1 MIPLLV
7 ALAHAGPAVV
17 FTGATVHPVSGPP
30 VQDAV
35 LVVGEDG
42 RIASLAAGPLDAVP
56 PGAEVIDLAGKH
68 VIPGIVDTHSHVGG
82 GRLHEALAPVQPG
95 ISAVD
100 AVDPSHV
107 SLARARA
114 GGLTTINVM
123 PGSGKLMGGQ
133 TVYLKLR
140 DSVVVD
146 DLLLC
151 KGEDAREPADGAPL
165 RRDRICGGMK
175 MANGTNPQGD
185 GGDPR
190 SRMGSAYL
198 QRKALQEGATLAEKA
213 SRHQQAEDEGWSRR
227 RREKAGVSAP
237 ETDLRSAALLQ
248 IAQGERT
255 VHFHTHRA
263 DDIVTVL
270 RLQEEFGFR
279 VILQHVSEAWKVP
292 ELLGER
298 EAMVSLILVDSPGG
312 KEEAL
317 ELYPSNAAAMEQA
330 GALVAL
336 HTDDPITDSRLFLRM
351 AGLAVRGGMSEAG
364 ALAALT
370 LNPAVMMELDHRI
383 GSLEPGKD
391 ADLVV
396 LSGPPLSTWT
406 QVEQTW
412 IEGEKVFD
420 RRRPSDRALAVGG
433 DAVSPPAAAAV
444 PSPTA
449 TEAP

>member
-1 MIPLLV
+1 MMGLL
-7 ALAHAGPAVV
+7 AGLAHAGRTIV
-17 FTGATVHPVSGPP
+17 FTGATVHPVSGPAIE
-30 VQDAV
+30 DAV
-35 LVVGEDG
+35 LIVGVDG
-42 RIASLAAGPLDAVP
+42 HIEELRSGPLGTPPQDADIIEL
-56 PGAEVIDLAGKH
+56 GGRHI
-68 VIPGIVDTHSHVGG
+68 IPGIVDTHSHVGG
-82 GRLHEALAPVQPG
+82 GRLHESLAPVQPG

-100 AVDPSHV
+100 AIDPSHI

-140 DSVVVD
+140 ESVIVD

-151 KGEDAREPADGAPL
+151 KGPEAGDAEETPPD
-165 RRDRICGGMK
+165 RRARICGGMK
-175 MANGTNPQGD
+175 MANGTNPQGS
-185 GGDPR
+185 GGNPR
-190 SRMGSAYL
+190 SRMGSAFL
-198 QRKALQEGATLAEKA
+198 QRKALQEGKALAEKA
-213 SRHQQAEDEGWSRR
+213 ALQAQAQTEGWSKRKRR
-227 RREKAGVSAP
+227 KAGVSAP
-237 ETDLRSAALLQ
+237 DTDLRTTALMQ

-270 RLQEEFGFR
+270 RLQEEFDFR
-279 VILQHVSEAWKVP
+279 VVLQHVSEAWKVP
-292 ELLGER
+292 DLLGER

-351 AGLAVRGGMSEAG
+351 AGLAVRGGMSEQG

-370 LNPAVMMELDHRI
+370 LNPAIMMELDDRI
-383 GSLEPGKD
+383 GSIEPGKD

-406 QVEQTW
+406 HVEQTW
-412 IEGEKVFD
+412 IEGQKVFD
-420 RRRPSDRALAVGG
+420 RSIPADRALAVGG
-433 DAVSPPAAAAV
+433 DAL
-444 PSPTA
+444 PTSTA
-449 TEAP
+449 PEAP

>member
-1 MIPLLV
+1 MIALLQG
-7 ALAHAGPAVV
+7 LAHAGQAVIFV
-17 FTGATVHPVSGPP
+17 GATVHPVSGPP
-30 VQDAV
+30 VEDAV
-35 LVVGEDG
+35 LVFGRDG
-42 RIASLAAGPLDAVP
+42 RIQDLRPGPLGDVP
-56 PGAEVIDLAGKH
+56 DSAEVIDLTGKH

-82 GRLHEALAPVQPG
+82 GRLHEGLAPVQPG

-100 AVDPSHV
+100 AIDPSHISV
-107 SLARARA
+107 ARARA

-140 DSVVVD
+140 DSAVVD

-151 KGEDAREPADGAPL
+151 PGDAAAPEGGPPL
-165 RRDRICGGMK
+165 RRARVCGGMK
-175 MANGTNPQGD
+175 MANGTNPQGQ

-190 SRMGSAYL
+190 SRMGSAFL
-198 QRKALQEGATLAEKA
+198 QRKALQEGAELARQA
-213 SRHQQAEDEGWSRR
+213 AAWQQAEDEGWSRR
-227 RREKAGVSAP
+227 KRKKAGIKP
-237 ETDLRSAALLQ
+237 PKTDLRSQPLLE
-248 IAQGERT
+248 IAEGRRT

-279 VILQHVSEAWKVP
+279 VVLQHVSEAWKVP
-292 ELLGER
+292 ALLGER
-298 EAMVSLILVDSPGG
+298 KAMVSLILVDSPGG

-317 ELYPSNAAAMEQA
+317 ELFPSNAAEMERA

-351 AGLAVRGGMSEAG
+351 AGIAVRGGMTEEG

-370 LNPAVMMELDHRI
+370 LNPATMMELDHRV
-383 GSLEPGKD
+383 GSIERGKD

-412 IEGEKVFD
+412 IEGTLVFD
-420 RRRPSDRALAVGG
+420 RARPADRALAVGG
-433 DAVSPPAAAAV
+433 DAAPN
-444 PSPTA
+444 PTP

>member
-1 MIPLLV
+1 MIGLL
-7 ALAHAGPAVV
+7 AGLAHAGQTVV
-17 FTGATVHPVSGPP
+17 FVGATVHPVSGPP
-30 VQDAV
+30 VADAV
-35 LVVGEDG
+35 LTVEDG
-42 RIASLAAGPLDAVP
+42 RFTSLRSGPAGPTPA
-56 PGAEVIDLAGKH
+56 GAEVVDLAGKH

-82 GRLHEALAPVQPG
+82 GRLHEGLAPVQPG

-100 AVDPSHV
+100 AIDPSHISV
-107 SLARARA
+107 ARARA

-140 DSVVVD
+140 ESNVVD

-151 KGEDAREPADGAPL
+151 PHEGSGADDGAEDAAADDRP
-165 RRDRICGGMK
+165 RRRAVVCGGMK
-175 MANGTNPQGD
+175 MANGTNPQGE

-190 SRMGSAYL
+190 SRMGSAFL
-198 QRKALQEGATLAEKA
+198 QRKAFAEVKPLHDQLVA
-213 SRHQQAEDEGWSRR
+213 WDAADAQGWSDKKKRR
-227 RREKAGVSAP
+227 KGLTYPDIAP
-237 ETDLRSAALLQ
+237 RQEALFQ
-248 IAQGERT
+248 ILDGSRT
-255 VHFHTHRA
+255 VHFHTHRV

-279 VILQHVSEAWKVP
+279 VVLQHVSEAWKVP
-292 ELLGER
+292 DLLGER
-298 EAMVSLILVDSPGG
+298 QAMVSLILVDSPGG

-317 ELYPSNAAAMEQA
+317 ELYPSNAAKMEAA

-351 AGLAVRGGMSEAG
+351 AGIAVRGGMSEEG

-370 LNPAVMMELDHRI
+370 LNPAKMMELDDRV
-383 GSLEPGKD
+383 GSIEPGKD

-420 RRRPSDRALAVGG
+420 RARPADHALAVGG
-433 DAVSPPAAAAV
+433 DAAPTQT
-444 PSPTA
+444 PS
-449 TEAP
+449 EAP